1 MCFRYGE
8 GGDHF
13 SLSPKCL
20 PMGTFRIDLTGTPFI
35 VSQKIEWQWSG
46 KFYNTSQKGAALIT
60 NSCKKLFINFN
71 NCSFFLKKKRRIIL
85 IIIIIN
91 FKLWIS
97 SAYIGCFYSA
107 NGPNGPSAYVADND
121 LTVESC
127 IRFCNSRGFPFAGMQ
142 VNGFKKVII

>member
-1 MCFRYGE
+1 MKNGLEKFVIMNSKICYNEFNLLKCSFVNNVNCNVCNVNKQDFFFKVFISTPSTLKKNIWIRTCIISMCFRYGE

-71 NCSFFLKKKRRIIL
+71 NCSFFLKKK
-85 IIIIIN
+85 
-91 FKLWIS
+91 
-97 SAYIGCFYSA
+97 
-107 NGPNGPSAYVADND
+107 
-121 LTVESC
+121 EE
-127 IRFCNSRGFPFAGMQ
+127 
-142 VNGFKKVII
+142 